1 MTHPVTE
8 LAAAAVIVCAAVGT
22 MFAVQPQPKPE
33 PPPTQAETTQEAL
46 KRCADNPERMCVVQV
61 GPQPPRADEQR
72 KIDQV
77 AKDVRTVE
85 RDIQEIKAAIR
96 IRQATEAA
104 KALPQE

>member
-8 LAAAAVIVCAAVGT
+8 LAAAAFIICAAVGT
-22 MFAVQPQPKPE
+22 MFAVQPTPKPE
-33 PPPTQAETTQEAL
+33 PPPSQTETTQEAL
-46 KRCADNPERMCVVQV
+46 KRCEAEPDRMCFVRVEPDQ
-61 GPQPPRADEQR
+61 PRADEQR

-96 IRQATEAA
+96 VRQAVEAA
-104 KALPQE
+104 KELPQE